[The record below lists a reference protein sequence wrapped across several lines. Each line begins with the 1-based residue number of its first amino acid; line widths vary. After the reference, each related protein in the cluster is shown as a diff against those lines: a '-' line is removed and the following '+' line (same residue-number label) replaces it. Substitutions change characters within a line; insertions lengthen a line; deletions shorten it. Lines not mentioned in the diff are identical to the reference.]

1 MPLIYI
7 TGISG
12 SGKSTVLE
20 ELSKRGLE
28 AHGVDEEGYADWID
42 RQTGEAIL
50 FPEDEQSLDIH
61 DWYKKHRWIL
71 SLNRISE
78 LKKRSDQDGKQIILA
93 GSAEGE
99 STVRHLFN
107 KVIYLA
113 VDEPTLKRRIA
124 ARENNLF
131 GKHPDEMAEI
141 LQWLKGN
148 DEKYHKSDAYVIDA
162 NQPLNEVVSEVLGVI
177 NYER

>member
-20 ELSKRGLE
+20 ELSKRGFE

-42 RQTGEAIL
+42 RKTGEAIPFL
-50 FPEDEQSLDIH
+50 EDEQSVDIH
-61 DWYKKHRWIL
+61 DWYKKHRWVL
-71 SLNRISE
+71 SLERISE
-78 LKKRSDQDGKQIILA
+78 LKKRSDEANKPIIL
-93 GSAEGE
+93 GSSAEGE
-99 STVRHLFN
+99 NTVRHLFD
-107 KVIYLA
+107 KIIYLA

-124 ARENNLF
+124 NRDNNHF

-141 LQWLKGN
+141 LQWLKDN
-148 DEKYHKSDAYVIDA
+148 DKKYRNSGAIVIDA
-162 NQPLNEVVSEVLGVI
+162 NRSLDEVVNDVLEAI
-177 NYER
+177 NK